1 MLIYNNFDIARR
13 YCSYYSVL
21 LDIQIRREGAVLLN
35 AVQLCQGVVSL
46 LWYPLQGITL
56 TENKTI
62 LTRPMSSSTDWA
74 I

>member
-21 LDIQIRREGAVLLN
+21 LDIQIRRGAVLY
-35 AVQLCQGVVSL
+35 AVQVCQGVVSL
-46 LWYPLQGITL
+46 LWYPLQSITL